1 MKEMLF
7 MNNFNE
13 KDFIDADYYT
23 EVDTKDEKKN
33 NEQKIIRG
41 EPLFYTT
48 TQVAEMVG
56 VEPSTIRFWTKRFE
70 DLLDVEISNKNKQY
84 KKTDIEKLVYIKK
97 LAREDGM
104 TLQQV
109 EDYCSSKGFD
119 INEIKQSV
127 IDSTNPLAIQAF
139 ISAVSIEIDKKFDS
153 FTKDLLNKIGD
164 QQKISLSIQQD
175 SNDKLQEQ
183 IAYTV
188 DSIISEKLQSLSSNV
203 ENSIENQ
210 LQIQMDEQERRF
222 IERDIK
228 NIELIKQHMDERKKE
243 NEIEKQKKRSFW
255 KTWFK
260 K

>member
-1 MKEMLF
+1 

-210 LQIQMDEQERRF
+210 LQMQMDEQERRF

-243 NEIEKQKKRSFW
+243 SEIEKEKKRSFW